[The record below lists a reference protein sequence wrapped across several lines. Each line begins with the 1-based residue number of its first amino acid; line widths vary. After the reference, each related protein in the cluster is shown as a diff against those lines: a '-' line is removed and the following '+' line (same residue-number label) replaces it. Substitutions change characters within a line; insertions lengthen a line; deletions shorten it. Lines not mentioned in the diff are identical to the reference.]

1 MNLQLSLKK
10 QWFEMTK
17 SGEKTEDY
25 REITPYWC
33 NRFLLYEDKNKT
45 VKWWGFM
52 QNVEGCFFRKAI
64 ENNIVNGKITF
75 KSFDENIMTL
85 GYPKKGDT
93 ERILKLEHKGIE
105 IRTGN
110 PEWGAEP
117 NKLYFVIKHGLI
129 LNERL
134 KG

>member
-10 QWFEMTK
+10 NWFEMTS

-33 NRFLLYEDKNKT
+33 NRLLLFYGEIESKNF
-45 VKWWGFM
+45 WYR
-52 QNVEGCFFRKAI
+52 NFFECRSIQKAI
-64 ENNIVNGKITF
+64 TSLNNKAVSVK
-75 KSFDENIMTL
+75 NISTNTMTL
-85 GYPKKGDT
+85 GYPKKTDT
-93 ERILKLEHKGIE
+93 SRILRLEHKGIE

-117 NKLYFVIKHGLI
+117 NKLYFVIKHGEI
-129 LNERL
+129 L
-134 KG
+134 K

>member
-1 MNLQLSLKK
+1 MNIQLSLIEK
-10 QWFEMTK
+10 WFRLTEDFTK
-17 SGEKTEDY
+17 PEDY

-33 NRFLLYEDKNKT
+33 NRFLLYEGKNKP

-75 KSFDENIMTL
+75 KNFDENVMTL
-85 GYPKKGDT
+85 GYPKKTDKDK
-93 ERILKLEHKGIE
+93 ILRFEHKGIE

-110 PEWGAEP
+110 PNWGAEP
-117 NKLYFVIKHGLI
+117 SKRYFVVMHGRSLH
-129 LNERL
+129 EA
-134 KG
+134 